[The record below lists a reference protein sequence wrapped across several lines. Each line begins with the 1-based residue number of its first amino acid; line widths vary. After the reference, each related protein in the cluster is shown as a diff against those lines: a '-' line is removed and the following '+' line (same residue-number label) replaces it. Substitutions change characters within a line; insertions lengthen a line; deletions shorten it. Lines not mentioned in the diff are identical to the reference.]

1 MGSTAD
7 ENSSA
12 LSPAARQRKPAAG
25 APVRCGGVTFT
36 VTEGNEVAEVARGGA
51 ARVLE
56 SESFLDAGT
65 GTRHHFVDVQGE
77 AEAMLFLVSVRE
89 DQHRIVAI
97 YFAWQ
102 ACCFPVCEC
111 FACFRPLFLRDL

>member
-7 ENSSA
+7 DSSGTP
-12 LSPAARQRKPAAG
+12 SPAARQRKPAGAG
-25 APVRCGGVTFT
+25 AAPVISCDGVTFT

-51 ARVLE
+51 ARVLR

-65 GTRHHFVDVQGE
+65 GTRRHFVDVQGE

-89 DQHRIVAI
+89 DQRRIVAI
-97 YFAWQ
+97 RR
-102 ACCFPVCEC
+102 VS
-111 FACFRPLFLRDL
+111 

>member
-1 MGSTAD
+1 VSGDSKRLPSIMGSTAD

-51 ARVLE
+51 VRVLE
-56 SESFLDAGT
+56 SESFLDVGIG

-89 DQHRIVAI
+89 DQRRIVAI
-97 YFAWQ
+97 RR
-102 ACCFPVCEC
+102 VS
-111 FACFRPLFLRDL
+111 

>member
-7 ENSSA
+7 ESSSA

-51 ARVLE
+51 VRVLE

-89 DQHRIVAI
+89 DQRRIVAI
-97 YFAWQ
+97 RR
-102 ACCFPVCEC
+102 VS
-111 FACFRPLFLRDL
+111 

>member
-25 APVRCGGVTFT
+25 APIRCGGVTFT
-36 VTEGNEVAEVARGGA
+36 VTEGNEVAEVVRGA
-51 ARVLE
+51 AAPCVLG
-56 SESFLDAGT
+56 SESFFDAGT

-89 DQHRIVAI
+89 DQRRIVAI
-97 YFAWQ
+97 RRF
-102 ACCFPVCEC
+102 
-111 FACFRPLFLRDL
+111 

>member
-65 GTRHHFVDVQGE
+65 GTRHHFVDVRG
-77 AEAMLFLVSVRE
+77 RP
-89 DQHRIVAI
+89 RP
-97 YFAWQ
+97 
-102 ACCFPVCEC
+102 CCSWCPC
-111 FACFRPLFLRDL
+111 ARTSAASSPSGGFLRA